1 MRKSRRAERL
11 SAAARQTAARQA
23 AAGQAGRRP
32 PVRQAPAA
40 SVALTEAELR
50 SRRAVAAAL
59 RVQPPARRSRRAG
72 RGQFSGA
79 GTHPAGE
86 RRMRPV
92 LRQRTGIV
100 LAAIGAVLWLGVHA
114 RLAFVATQTA
124 GFVLLLAGL
133 AWLWIPVRGKR
144 EKFRRHLDRAMAYVA
159 WQPGEASA
167 DRCSLDDLLKI
178 PADDGT
184 PLQ

>member
-1 MRKSRRAERL
+1 MTESGRAE
-11 SAAARQTAARQA
+11 
-23 AAGQAGRRP
+23 RRP
-32 PVRQAPAA
+32 PVQQALPASA
-40 SVALTEAELR
+40 PLTEAELR

-59 RVQPPARRSRRAG
+59 RVQPPARRSQSAG

-79 GTHPAGE
+79 GSHPAGE
-86 RRMRPV
+86 RRARPV

-100 LAAIGAVLWLGVHA
+100 LAAIGAVLWLGVNA
-114 RLAFVATQTA
+114 RLAFVATQTS
-124 GFVLLLAGL
+124 GFVLMLAGL

-144 EKFRRHLDRAMAYVA
+144 QRLRRYLDRAMAYVA

-167 DRCSLDDLLKI
+167 DRCSLDELLRI
-178 PADDGT
+178 PADDGA